1 VSAENYPKA
10 NLKWSVVIQNGKSSI
25 EGVTLTLNPNQA
37 YIPCAKPLKLYE
49 VIEMTIEV
57 PDSDRSIKARAEVV
71 FSNIYGPDDQISP
84 RGMIVRFLEISSDD
98 RKVIA
103 KEAFE
108 HLKSKD
114 VDSYKLEALQTIIL
128 EQDEIGSEAA

>member
-10 NLKWSVVIQNGKSSI
+10 NLKWSVVIQDGEHSI
-25 EGVTLTLNPNQA
+25 EGMTLTLNPNQA
-37 YIPCAKPLKLYE
+37 YIRSAKPLKLYE
-49 VIEMTIEV
+49 VIEMTINV
-57 PDSDRSIKARAEVV
+57 PDSDRSINTRAEVV
-71 FSNIYGPDDQISP
+71 FSNKYGPDDQISP

-108 HLKSKD
+108 HLKSKE
-114 VDSYKLEALQTIIL
+114 VDSYRLEALKTIIID
-128 EQDEIGSEAA
+128 QDEIGSEAA

>member
-1 VSAENYPKA
+1 VGAEHYPKA
-10 NLKWSVVIQNGKSSI
+10 NLKWPVVIQNGESSI

-37 YIPCAKPLKLYE
+37 YIRCAKPLNLYE
-49 VIEMTIEV
+49 VIEMTINI
-57 PDSDRSIKARAEVV
+57 PDLDRSIKARAEVV

-108 HLKSKD
+108 HLKSKE

-128 EQDEIGSEAA
+128 DQDEIGSEAA

>member
-10 NLKWSVVIQNGKSSI
+10 NLRWSVVIQGGEHSV

-37 YIPCAKPLKLYE
+37 YIRCAKPLKLYE
-49 VIEMTIEV
+49 VIEMTINV
-57 PDSDRSIKARAEVV
+57 PDSDLSIKTRAEVV
-71 FSNIYGPDDQISP
+71 FSNIYGPDDRINP

-108 HLKSKD
+108 HLKSKE
-114 VDSYKLEALQTIIL
+114 VDSYKLEALKTIIID
-128 EQDEIGSEAA
+128 QDEIGSEAA

>member
-1 VSAENYPKA
+1 MGAEHYPKA
-10 NLKWSVVIQNGKSSI
+10 NLKWPVVIQNGESSI

-37 YIPCAKPLKLYE
+37 YIRCAKPLKLYE
-49 VIEMTIEV
+49 VIEMTINV
-57 PDSDRSIKARAEVV
+57 PDSDRSIRARAEVV

-108 HLKSKD
+108 HLKSK
-114 VDSYKLEALQTIIL
+114 
-128 EQDEIGSEAA
+128 

>member
-1 VSAENYPKA
+1 VGAEHYPKA
-10 NLKWSVVIQNGKSSI
+10 NLKWPVVIQDGERSI

-37 YIPCAKPLKLYE
+37 YIRCTKPLKLYE
-49 VIEMTIEV
+49 VIEMTINI

-98 RKVIA
+98 RKVIV
-103 KEAFE
+103 KEALE
-108 HLKSKD
+108 HLKSQE
-114 VDSYKLEALQTIIL
+114 VDSYKLEALQTIIID
-128 EQDEIGSEAA
+128 QDEIGSEAA

>member
-1 VSAENYPKA
+1 VGAEQYPKA
-10 NLKWSVVIQNGKSSI
+10 NLKWPVVIQNGRRSI

-37 YIPCAKPLKLYE
+37 YIRCAKPLKLYE
-49 VIEMTIEV
+49 VIEMTINV
-57 PDSDRSIKARAEVV
+57 PDLDRSIKARAEVV
-71 FSNIYGPDDQISP
+71 FSNIHGPDDQISP

-108 HLKSKD
+108 HLKSKE
-114 VDSYKLEALQTIIL
+114 VDSYQLEALQTIIL
-128 EQDEIGSEAA
+128 EKGEIEPKAA